1 MDLLTHQADFIES
14 DYIHTALVGGF
25 RSGKS
30 FSGCLK
36 TILKKI
42 TYPDINVAYYLPTYG
57 LIRDI
62 AYPLISQL
70 LTDLNIEFKLNKS
83 DHEFLTAYGK
93 IILRSLDNPDTIIG
107 YEVGYSCIDEA
118 DVLSKQ
124 HMKDAFVKVV
134 SRLSKPLPDGK
145 KNSLD
150 FVSTP
155 EGFKFLYEF
164 FIKESNEN
172 KRLIKATTSENPFIS
187 ESYID
192 TLRMSYSPQ
201 QLEAYLN
208 GEFVNLTSG
217 TVYHRFSREL
227 NLTDREIKKG
237 EILHVGMDFNVT
249 KMNAVVHTVE
259 GSLLFAVDE
268 IVNGFDTNDVCQK
281 LKAMYPDFRIIV
293 YPDASGN
300 NRRSSGK
307 SDIDIIRGFGFAIR
321 KPAKNPF
328 VKDRVTAV
336 NMAFRDSND
345 KVKYFINGNKCPT
358 LLEAIESQSY
368 RNGEPDK
375 TNGYDHINEA
385 AGYFV
390 YQQNKKKPMP
400 L

>member
-1 MDLLTHQADFIES
+1 MDLLSHQADFIES

-36 TILKKI
+36 TILKKLS
-42 TYPDINVAYYLPTYG
+42 YPDINVAYYLPTYG

-70 LTDLNIEFKLNKS
+70 LSDLKIDFQLNKS
-83 DHEFLTAYGK
+83 DHEFLTKYGK

-164 FIKESNEN
+164 FVKEANEN
-172 KRLIKATTSENPFIS
+172 KRLIKATTNDNPFIS
-187 ESYID
+187 DSYID
-192 TLRMSYSPQ
+192 TLKMSYSPQ
-201 QLEAYLN
+201 QLDAYLN

-217 TVYHRFSREL
+217 TVYHRFSREH
-227 NLTDREIKKG
+227 NLCNREINSND
-237 EILHVGMDFNVT
+237 ILHVGMDFNVT
-249 KMNAVVHTVE
+249 KMNAVVHTIDGE
-259 GSLLFAVDE
+259 NLYAVAE
-268 IVNGFDTNDVCQK
+268 IVNAFDTNDVCQK
-281 LKAMYPDFRIIV
+281 LKNLYPNFRIIV

-307 SDIDIIRGFGFAIR
+307 SDIDIIRSFGFSIR
-321 KPAKNPF
+321 KPTKNPF

-336 NMAFRDSND
+336 NMAFRNSFD
-345 KVKYFINGNKCPT
+345 KTRYFINQNNCPT
-358 LLEAIESQSY
+358 LLEAFESQAY
-368 RNGEPDK
+368 KNGEPDK
-375 TNGYDHINEA
+375 SNGYDHITEA
-385 AGYFV
+385 AGYFIC
-390 YQQNKKKPMP
+390 QQTKKKPMP

>member
-36 TILKKI
+36 TILKKL

-70 LTDLNIEFKLNKS
+70 LTDLNIDFKLNKS

-164 FIKESNEN
+164 FVKESNEN

-321 KPAKNPF
+321 KPSKNPF

-368 RNGEPDK
+368 KNGEPDK

>member
-1 MDLLTHQADFIES
+1 MNLLSHQADFIES

-36 TILKKI
+36 TVLKKLS
-42 TYPDINVAYYLPTYG
+42 YPNINVAYYLPTYG
-57 LIRDI
+57 LIKDI
-62 AYPLISQL
+62 AYPLLSQL
-70 LTDLNIEFKLNKS
+70 LSDLKIEFQLNKS
-83 DHEFLTAYGK
+83 DHEYLTAYGK

-164 FIKESNEN
+164 FVKEANEN
-172 KRLIKATTSENPFIS
+172 KLLIKATTSDNPFIS
-187 ESYID
+187 DSYID

-201 QLEAYLN
+201 QLDAYLN

-217 TVYHRFSREL
+217 TVYHRFSREI
-227 NLTDREIKKG
+227 NLCNREINSND
-237 EILHVGMDFNVT
+237 ILHIGMDFNVT
-249 KMNAVVHTVE
+249 KMNAVVHTIE
-259 GSLLFAVDE
+259 GENLYAVAE
-268 IVNGFDTNDVCQK
+268 IVNAFDTNDVCQK
-281 LKAMYPDFRIIV
+281 IKTLYPNFRIIV

-307 SDIDIIRGFGFAIR
+307 SDIDIIRSFGFAIR
-321 KPAKNPF
+321 KPTKNPF

-336 NMAFRDSND
+336 NMAFRNSFD
-345 KVKYFINGNKCPT
+345 KTRYFINQNNCPT
-358 LLEAIESQSY
+358 LLEAFESQAY
-368 RNGEPDK
+368 KNGEPDK
-375 TNGYDHINEA
+375 SNGYDHITEA
-385 AGYFV
+385 AGYFIC
-390 YQQNKKKPMP
+390 QQTKKKPMP

>member
-36 TILKKI
+36 TILKKL

-70 LTDLNIEFKLNKS
+70 LTDLNIDFKLNKS

-164 FIKESNEN
+164 FIKEANEN
-172 KRLIKATTSENPFIS
+172 KRLIKATTNENPFIS

-249 KMNAVVHTVE
+249 KMNAVVHIVE

-368 RNGEPDK
+368 KNGEPDK

>member
-1 MDLLTHQADFIES
+1 MDLLSHQADFIES

-36 TILKKI
+36 TILKKLS
-42 TYPDINVAYYLPTYG
+42 YPNINVAYYLPTYG

-70 LTDLNIEFKLNKS
+70 LSDLKIDFQLNKS

-164 FIKESNEN
+164 FVKEANEN
-172 KRLIKATTSENPFIS
+172 KRLIKATTADNPFIS
-187 ESYID
+187 DSYID

-201 QLEAYLN
+201 QLDAYLN

-217 TVYHRFSREL
+217 TVYHRFSREH
-227 NLTDREIKKG
+227 NLCNREINAND
-237 EILHVGMDFNVT
+237 ILHVGMDFNVT
-249 KMNAVVHTVE
+249 KMNAVVHTIE
-259 GSLLFAVDE
+259 GENLYAVAE
-268 IVNGFDTNDVCQK
+268 IVNAFDTNDVCQK
-281 LKAMYPDFRIIV
+281 LKALYSNFRIIV

-307 SDIDIIRGFGFAIR
+307 SDIDIIRSFGFAIR
-321 KPAKNPF
+321 KPTKNPF

-336 NMAFRDSND
+336 NMAFRNSFD
-345 KVKYFINGNKCPT
+345 KSRYFINQNNCPA
-358 LLEAIESQSY
+358 LLEAFESQAY
-368 RNGEPDK
+368 KNGEPDK
-375 TNGYDHINEA
+375 SNGYDHITEA
-385 AGYFV
+385 AGYFIC
-390 YQQNKKKPMP
+390 QQTKKKPMP